1 MNTRQQEA
9 LAFMLSRRSIRV
21 FAPGPVT
28 DDQIGTLL
36 EAAMS
41 APSAMGRDPWRF
53 VVIRDRPTL
62 DRMAEVLPNGSI
74 LSTAPVAIIV
84 CGDLEAAHDRQLSYL
99 LQDCSA
105 AVQNLLLAAHILGLG
120 ACWLGLH
127 PREQRIHFLRE
138 LLRLPPSVVPVAGIA
153 LGPPGEV
160 KQPLS
165 RYEPEFVHHDL
176 W

>member
-1 MNTRQQEA
+1 MNTRQQNA
-9 LAFMLSRRSIRV
+9 MDFILSRRSIRV

-28 DDQIGTLL
+28 DDQVGTLL

-53 VVIRDRPTL
+53 VVIRDRETL
-62 DRMAEVLPNGSI
+62 DRMAEILPNGSV
-74 LSTAPVAIIV
+74 LSTAPVGIV
-84 CGDLEAAHDRQLSYL
+84 ACGDLDVAHDHQLSYL

-138 LLRLPPSVVPVAGIA
+138 LLRLPPSVIPIAGVA
-153 LGPPGEV
+153 LGQPGES
-160 KQPLS
+160 KEPRC
-165 RYEPEFVHHDL
+165 RYESEYVHYDR